1 MTLGEKIKKARQNKR
16 LTQKELAGDKI
27 TRNMLSRI
35 EGGYASPSLETLKF
49 LAEQLS
55 LPLPYLLSEDDDI
68 AFYQK
73 KEYIKEIYESYNAKN
88 YKACINMINRI
99 EEKDEELYYILA
111 SAHFELGKRQVFNGE
126 LNSAKKNLEIS
137 LIYSKKTVHKT
148 EHIESLIPMYCAIA
162 QNVHSPLLEFDHKSY
177 LDGLYD
183 TFDYEFFKYLTL
195 DFEYSYT
202 NEILKKHI
210 AAKKEMK
217 VRDYAAAIK
226 NLTEAADLNFN
237 DKKSYNAFVIFGI
250 YTDLENCY
258 KQLYD
263 FESAYRYSSK
273 RLSLIEG
280 FKD

>member
-1 MTLGEKIKKARQNKR
+1 
-16 LTQKELAGDKI
+16 
-27 TRNMLSRI
+27 
-35 EGGYASPSLETLKF
+35 
-49 LAEQLS
+49 
-55 LPLPYLLSEDDDI
+55 
-68 AFYQK
+68 
-73 KEYIKEIYESYNAKN
+73 
-88 YKACINMINRI
+88 
-99 EEKDEELYYILA
+99 
-111 SAHFELGKRQVFNGE
+111 
-126 LNSAKKNLEIS
+126 
-137 LIYSKKTVHKT
+137 
-148 EHIESLIPMYCAIA
+148 MYCAIA

-202 NEILKKHI
+202 KDILKKHI

-217 VRDYAAAIK
+217 ARDYAAAIK